1 MKFKHHQLEFEIE
14 DEWLV
19 EANVVGFRPQQ
30 NCYLPDY
37 STVGE
42 RKVFNV
48 FIEDVEPLLKRSKN
62 KGIFC
67 DHKKSNETAKQRVLR
82 ILNWLRENKPI
93 EPVKVVP
100 SEKNNFK
107 YKLVDGCH
115 RFHCALAMG
124 FIAVPAI
131 KSLI

>member
-1 MKFKHHQLEFEIE
+1 
-14 DEWLV
+14 D
-19 EANVVGFRPQQ
+19 
-30 NCYLPDY
+30 CYLADF
-37 STVGE
+37 SMTGGGEVITVL
-42 RKVFNV
+42 
-48 FIEDVEPLLKRSKN
+48 IENVEPLLERAKN

-67 DHKKSNETAKQRVLR
+67 DSREPCETAKNRALR

-100 SEKNNFK
+100 SKNNNFQ

-124 FIAVPAI
+124 FIAVPATI
-131 KSLI
+131 GFDINDLNA